1 MTERIEEYT
10 VGELARLSGIS
21 VRTLHHYDAV
31 GLLRPRHVTTAG
43 YRLYG
48 RAEAERLQEILCLKA
63 LGMTL
68 PEIGAAIDDQADR
81 LVRLR
86 AHRIRVEQQAAELG
100 RVLDAI
106 DQSIHAIEGKSVMSV
121 KDLYAPFSAE
131 KQYSYEQWLAETYGP
146 EMAAQIDSAKTRLK
160 RGVPLDQRM
169 AKLEPIEA
177 ALVTCFHDRTVDP
190 SPHLAEHQAWVG
202 EMWGK
207 DCDAAAYAGLADMYL
222 SHPDFVARYE
232 LLAEGFSQ
240 WLPQAMKDFA
250 AGTTTTVE

>member
-10 VGELARLSGIS
+10 VGELARLSGVS

-31 GLLRPRHVTTAG
+31 GLLRPRYVTTAG

-48 RAEAERLQEILCLKA
+48 RAEAEKLQEILCLKA

-81 LVRLR
+81 LVRLQ
-86 AHRIRVEQQAAELG
+86 AHRVRVERQAAELG

-106 DQSIHAIEGKSVMSV
+106 DQSIHAIEGKSVV
-121 KDLYAPFSAE
+121 TAKELYAPLSTE
-131 KQYSYEQWLAETYGP
+131 KQHSYEQWLVETYGQS
-146 EMAAQIDSAKTRLK
+146 MADQIARAKTRLQD
-160 RGVPLDQRM
+160 GAPMDQRL
-169 AKLEPIEA
+169 AQLKPIEA
-177 ALVTCFHDRTVDP
+177 ALVMCFHDRTLDP

-202 EMWGK
+202 QMWGK
-207 DCDAAAYAGLADMYL
+207 LCDPDEYAGLAEMYL

-232 LLAEGFSQ
+232 TLAEGFSQ

-250 AGTTTTVE
+250 AGTAFTAE